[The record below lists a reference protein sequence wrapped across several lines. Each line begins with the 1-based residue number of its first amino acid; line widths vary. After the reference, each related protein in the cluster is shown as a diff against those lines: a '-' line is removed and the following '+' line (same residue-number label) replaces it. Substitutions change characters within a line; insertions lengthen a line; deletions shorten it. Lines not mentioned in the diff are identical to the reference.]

1 MSLKLKHMITNI
13 VRTLVMALVL
23 TVSSACAV
31 QAQHSASAVKPNGT
45 EIRYAGSNHDFIN
58 FEVSVKGNQRQ
69 TLRIFD
75 ENGVELYRESI
86 GKGEL
91 TRMVKILRN
100 DYARLNF
107 VVDSPNGQYRKAFNI
122 KAELIERLNVEEVN

>member
-1 MSLKLKHMITNI
+1 
-13 VRTLVMALVL
+13 
-23 TVSSACAV
+23 
-31 QAQHSASAVKPNGT
+31 VKPTGT